1 LHASLAEAIGPKIKY
16 MPEWK
21 AFGWYTTEDRAE
33 WNVQIDKAGKYDV
46 YMEWSVADSEGGKSF
61 VLEAGKKKIKGKA
74 GKTGSWFTYRTEK
87 IGTVN
92 LSAGTQKFVLKSNS
106 KSEKGA
112 MFDLRE
118 IKLIPAK

>member
-1 LHASLAEAIGPKIKY
+1 
-16 MPEWK
+16 
-21 AFGWYTTEDRAE
+21 YTTEDRAE

-118 IKLIPAK
+118 IKLVPAK